1 MQRLMHIY
9 VNKIRPIYVEEVE
22 EALFVKDDGHAFR
35 EGTIGR
41 RVTEFWAKSG
51 VRRNERLSHTS
62 MRKYIATK
70 TYEQAPEE
78 APTVQRVLGH
88 SDKTFKRAYVRQ
100 ECTRTGAEGL
110 AVIAKVTSA
119 TDISQKK
126 APKKQPSPEPS
137 SSKDQSSSPEK
148 ASSECAASTNVIPP
162 SEQVR
167 DQDSSNS
174 KKLTDIEKAE
184 AKALFAEDI
193 SQGVKLHLKDARAR
207 MCTRKALRSRALT
220 NLGSKQVVNFI
231 NYIIE
236 KQPVVPPESLPVVS
250 KQARVMEFT
259 TFEDDYS
266 STVYSARRQN
276 WTDEDT
282 ALISEAFAEYV
293 KCPSKDTIK
302 QKFMASEALYRI
314 MHEETFNR
322 CYEKVKNIFK
332 ARRR

>member
-1 MQRLMHIY
+1 MDKSTQAQQLRRHIDESDKVLTPEDIQQLKASKPYLNGLKAIKEAEAGKGLSKAEFSLARDLLLVKFSIATGCRPGPLNNATLEDYDTAREDEGTKVILVAKHKRSRDGPAILGMDEEMQRLMHIY

-35 EGTIGR
+35 EGTIGQ

-126 APKKQPSPEPS
+126 HQKNSHLPS
-137 SSKDQSSSPEK
+137 
-148 ASSECAASTNVIPP
+148 
-162 SEQVR
+162 
-167 DQDSSNS
+167 
-174 KKLTDIEKAE
+174 
-184 AKALFAEDI
+184 
-193 SQGVKLHLKDARAR
+193 LHLRRTNRQALKRPAPNAR
-207 MCTRKALRSRALT
+207 
-220 NLGSKQVVNFI
+220 QV
-231 NYIIE
+231 
-236 KQPVVPPESLPVVS
+236 L
-250 KQARVMEFT
+250 M
-259 TFEDDYS
+259 
-266 STVYSARRQN
+266 
-276 WTDEDT
+276 
-282 ALISEAFAEYV
+282 
-293 KCPSKDTIK
+293 
-302 QKFMASEALYRI
+302 
-314 MHEETFNR
+314 
-322 CYEKVKNIFK
+322 
-332 ARRR
+332 